1 MKNIMKSKERLT
13 WIRQNLDRGDLK
25 QIHGILKDVKY
36 ETVRAI
42 INGAFFGKHG
52 EEVIKEA
59 INYICIKLKQAEL
72 ERKQLKELKK
82 RYSNK

>member
-1 MKNIMKSKERLT
+1 MSEDKLT

-25 QIHGILKDVKY
+25 QIHERLKGVKY

-42 INGAFFGKHG
+42 INGAFLGKHG

-59 INYICIKLKQAEL
+59 TNYICIKLKKAEL

-82 RYSNK
+82 CYSNKYAL